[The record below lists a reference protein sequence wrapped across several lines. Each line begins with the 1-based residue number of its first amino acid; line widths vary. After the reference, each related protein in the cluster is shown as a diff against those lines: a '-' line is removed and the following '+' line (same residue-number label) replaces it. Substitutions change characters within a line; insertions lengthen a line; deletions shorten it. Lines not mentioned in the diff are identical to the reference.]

1 MGMSFEDALIDELTA
16 FENSKFTV
24 SFSPPKIFVCGGKTN
39 GGALIPESLR
49 ERVINHFDD
58 TDDDMYRACVKAED
72 FKDYFKEGA
81 YSDLLEFETDIA
93 NIATLIIICLE
104 SAGSLVELGMF
115 CNNQTL
121 KHRLLVIAPQ
131 EEVEAKDSFIYLGPL
146 ESLKKNDNSSV
157 LIYPAPSTAIAKYDH
172 IELIANDIKI
182 KLKKIDK
189 SEAFKASNTAHIAFL
204 IYDII
209 LLAHPIKLSEIDLAL
224 CALEI
229 TLKEKIITR
238 LLYLLEKIELIKH
251 TTYSNVTYYYDVT
264 GSERRIRFGTTKN
277 GVVRDTPAIKMALRQ
292 TYVTNEEDESSKK
305 RRLALMQINKI
316 KEGDSE

>member
-1 MGMSFEDALIDELTA
+1 MGMNFEDALIEELSA
-16 FENSKFTV
+16 FDTSKFTA
-24 SFSPPKIFVCGGKTN
+24 SFLPPKIFVCGGKTDGN
-39 GGALIPESLR
+39 KLIPESLR
-49 ERVINHFDD
+49 ERVINYFDD

-115 CNNQTL
+115 CNNQAL

-157 LIYPAPSTAIAKYDH
+157 LIYPSPSTTVEKYDH
-172 IELIANDIKI
+172 IELIANDIKS

-189 SEAFKASNTAHIAFL
+189 SETFKTSNTAHIAFL

-209 LLAHPIKLSEIDLAL
+209 LLAHPIKLTEIDLAL

-229 TLKEKIITR
+229 NLKEKIISR
-238 LLYLLEKIELIKH
+238 LLYLLEKIGLIKH
-251 TTYSNVTYYYDVT
+251 TTYSNVIYYYDVV
-264 GSERRIRFGTTKN
+264 GSERRVKFGTTKK
-277 GVVRDTPAIKMALRQ
+277 GIVRDSPAIKMALRQ
-292 TYVTNEEDESSKK
+292 TYVTNEEDEASKK
-305 RRLALMQINKI
+305 RRLALIQINKI
-316 KEGDSE
+316 KEGGQ

>member
-1 MGMSFEDALIDELTA
+1 MGMSFEDALIEELSA
-16 FENSKFTV
+16 FDTSKFTV

-39 GGALIPESLR
+39 GSNLIPQSLR

-58 TDDDMYRACVKAED
+58 TDDDMYKACVRAED

-146 ESLKKNDNSSV
+146 ESLKKNDSSSV
-157 LIYPAPSTAIAKYDH
+157 LVYPAPSVTVEKYDH
-172 IELIANDIKI
+172 IDLIANDIKS
-182 KLKKIDK
+182 KLKKINK
-189 SEAFKASNTAHIAFL
+189 SETFKPSNTAHIAFL
-204 IYDII
+204 IHDIV
-209 LLAHPIKLSEIDLAL
+209 LLAHPIKLTEIELAL
-224 CALEI
+224 CALDI
-229 TLKEKIITR
+229 DLKEKTITR
-238 LLYLLEKIELIKH
+238 LLYLLDKIGLIKN
-251 TTYSNVTYYYDVT
+251 TSYSNVTYYYDAIS
-264 GSERRIRFGTTKN
+264 SERRVRFGATKK
-277 GVVRDTPAIKMALRQ
+277 GSVRDSPAIKMALRQ
-292 TYVTNEEDESSKK
+292 TYVTVEDDEASKK
-305 RRLALMQINKI
+305 RRLALIQINKI
-316 KEGDSE
+316 KEGENA